1 MICKY
6 NIIIIILLTEQVKCL
21 IIWKEHHKAWG
32 ILCHC
37 LDLKCIELS
46 IFLIL
51 QRNHIP
57 LFQSVFIG
65 NG

>member
-6 NIIIIILLTEQVKCL
+6 DIVIILLLAEQIKCL
-21 IIWKEHHKAWG
+21 IIWKEHHEAWG

-37 LDLKCIELS
+37 LNLKCVDLS
-46 IFLIL
+46 VFLIL
-51 QRNHIP
+51 QGDHIP
-57 LFQSVFIG
+57 LFQSIFVR